1 MNPVSAVVVYIII
14 WWLVL
19 FMVLPFGIRRSDDV
33 KPGGDPGAP
42 ANPRLLLKVG
52 VTTLIATLVFA
63 VVFWAVET
71 GVISI
76 FGDRVRPS

>member
-19 FMVLPFGIRRSDDV
+19 FMVLPFGVRQPDNVERV
-33 KPGGDPGAP
+33 GDRGAP

-52 VTTLIATLVFA
+52 VTTLIATIVFA
-63 VVFWAVET
+63 IVFWAIDS
-71 GVISI
+71 GAISL
-76 FGDRVRPS
+76 FGDRVRPT